1 MSGMQE
7 LFGQPGW
14 LVNGA
19 VVLAAY
25 AIGCFSSGYW
35 LVRWKTGQ
43 DLRTL
48 GTGSCG
54 ARNAGRALGSNG
66 FALTLSGDLAKGG
79 LAVWIAQTI
88 TGNDRTA
95 LLALMAVTAG
105 HVWPAPLGFRGG
117 KGIATSLAGLL
128 LYDCWLTLLWL
139 LLFGALFS
147 LTRRSVASSLGAYAL
162 LPLVSYLSKQDV
174 SHECGIAAL
183 ASFILV
189 AHYQNIVAGARSL
202 TSRQSVV
209 QS

>member
-1 MSGMQE
+1 MSGIQE

-25 AIGCFSSGYW
+25 VIGCFSTGYW

-79 LAVWIAQTI
+79 LAVWIAQTV
-88 TGNDRTA
+88 TGNDFVA
-95 LLALMAVTAG
+95 LLSMMAVTAG

-117 KGIATSLAGLL
+117 KGI
-128 LYDCWLTLLWL
+128 
-139 LLFGALFS
+139 
-147 LTRRSVASSLGAYAL
+147 
-162 LPLVSYLSKQDV
+162 
-174 SHECGIAAL
+174 
-183 ASFILV
+183 
-189 AHYQNIVAGARSL
+189 
-202 TSRQSVV
+202 
-209 QS
+209 